1 MKKVLIYILVISS
14 LLLSLASCG
23 KHSEFDDSF
32 TVWETSEDA
41 STLSDGAVTYYRYAE
56 LPLGMRIEKS
66 YFSYYN
72 EAVLDGDLYDVYA
85 NAPESGILYLYSYT
99 YGIIAYVKE
108 GENTGELDS
117 FLAGNASEIRVINYD
132 RYTYFDADA
141 ELVSR
146 LDTLNADKVNIDVR
160 KLNFADCYDIAYFDS
175 KDTLAYTHGAIYNY
189 EGELYYI
196 NYDKLGNNYFDS
208 YGDFSYG
215 RGSVDMYK
223 LPAPLKSE
231 IAEKLDNMEN
241 YFESPTWEGDITG
254 DDEMTRE
261 EAINIIIAIT
271 SVLGIVLP
279 IPLLTIGVIFVL
291 RKKGKVDGSTYV
303 LIAAAAIW
311 IIAGIV
317 LLILSL

>member
-1 MKKVLIYILVISS
+1 MKKILIYLLVISS
-14 LLLSLASCG
+14 LLLSLAGCG

-32 TVWETSEDA
+32 TVWETSEDG
-41 STLSDGAVTYYRYAE
+41 STLSDGTVTYNRYRE
-56 LPLGMRIEKS
+56 LPLGVRIENR

-85 NAPESGILYLYSYT
+85 SAPESGIRYLHSYV
-99 YGIIAYVKE
+99 YGVIAYLKE
-108 GENTGELDS
+108 GEDTEGIDY
-117 FLAGNASEIRVINYD
+117 FLAGNPSEIRVIDYD
-132 RYTYFDADA
+132 RYTYFDVDA
-141 ELVSR
+141 ELAGR
-146 LDTLNADKVNIDVR
+146 LDALNTDKVNIEVR
-160 KLNFADCYDIAYFDS
+160 KLIFADSYDIVYFDS
-175 KDTLAYTHGAIYNY
+175 EDTLAYTHGAIYDY

-231 IAEKLDNMEN
+231 IAEKLDNME
-241 YFESPTWEGDITG
+241 YYYEYPAWESDITV
-254 DDEMTRE
+254 DEEMPRE

-271 SVLGIVLP
+271 VVLGIALP
-279 IPLLTIGVIFVL
+279 IAPLAIGVIVTL
-291 RKKGKVDGSTYV
+291 RKKGKADSSTYV
-303 LIAAAAIW
+303 LIGASVVW
-311 IIAGIV
+311 IISGIV